1 MAIDY
6 AAKATVSGAAI
17 GRIAMERNLSDG
29 NLALDLGRSGAHI
42 QGNAKF
48 DGIPTKID
56 ANFSFH
62 PKNEPRA
69 MYRVGLTLDD
79 EARRRL
85 DLDFAPDRLNG
96 PVGVDLTYSAL
107 DAAHAQAL
115 VMLDL
120 RGANLAIA
128 PHRR

>member
-1 MAIDY
+1 MSRLIFTLPLRADQNLESVDY

-29 NLALDLGRSGAHI
+29 NLALDLGRSGAHV

-56 ANFSFH
+56 ASFSFH

-79 EARRRL
+79 DARRRL
-85 DLDFAPDRLNG
+85 DLD
-96 PVGVDLTYSAL
+96 Y
-107 DAAHAQAL
+107 
-115 VMLDL
+115 
-120 RGANLAIA
+120 
-128 PHRR
+128 